1 MSALGHRAAKLL
13 AFALS
18 AGLATSAMAQTP
30 PTQLTPP
37 APQQPAAKPPAAKPP
52 PRRPAPS
59 QTAPTVSS
67 PPAPTATA
75 PSPARGEPD
84 LAYGAFQR
92 GSYMTAFGIATRR
105 ASELKDVKAMT
116 LLGELYANGLGV
128 ERDDKKAAEWYRLA
142 ADRGDREA
150 MFALAMFNLGGRIG
164 PANGEQGT
172 KLLAAAAKLGYAPA
186 RPEHKRRE

>member
-1 MSALGHRAAKLL
+1 MSVRHTTTSVLAL
-13 AFALS
+13 ALS
-18 AGLATSAMAQTP
+18 LGLTAPGGAQAP
-30 PTQLTPP
+30 AQLTPP
-37 APQQPAAKPPAAKPP
+37 APQQQPAPKPAAKPP

-59 QTAPTVSS
+59 QTAPAVPST
-67 PPAPTATA
+67 PAATA
-75 PSPARGEPD
+75 PSAARGEPD

-92 GSYMTAFGIATRR
+92 GSYMTAFAIATRR

-172 KLLAAAAKLGYAPA
+172 KLLAAATKLGYAPA
-186 RPEHKRRE
+186 AYDLA